1 MVLDAVS
8 LKALDNPTIVDPLV
22 VGEVKE
28 IKTIG
33 GVVGLKLVL

>member
-1 MVLDAVS
+1 MVLDV
-8 LKALDNPTIVDPLV
+8 IVDPLV